1 MTRSVKA
8 GVLLAACLVVC
19 VVVSACTTGP
29 KAAIDLTAKD
39 SGSKQTLAVGQ
50 QLRVTLDANPTTGY
64 QWAVDG
70 SLPAQLTQVGSA
82 AYTSH
87 STAIGGGGSD
97 LWTFVGASTGT
108 GSLKL
113 KYWRS
118 FEPTATPVKT
128 FEVQVDVR

>member
-1 MTRSVKA
+1 MTRSMKTGA
-8 GVLLAACLVVC
+8 LLVACLVVC
-19 VVVSACTTGP
+19 AVASACAAAP
-29 KAAIDLTAKD
+29 RAAIDLTAKD
-39 SGSKQTLAVGQ
+39 NGSKQTLAVGQ

-64 QWAVDG
+64 QWSVDG
-70 SLPAQLTQVGSA
+70 SLPSQLAQVGSA

-97 LWTFVGASTGT
+97 LWTFTGASTGT

-118 FEPTATPVKT
+118 FEPTATPAKT
-128 FEVQVDVR
+128 FEVQVEVR